1 MASITWYDDGTGDGR
16 GASSGLDIWMGG
28 TKLPSAA
35 VFTRVDCYQAVSSQ
49 KYSSTKQIQLYY
61 LKRSDGTVIFSGSP
75 AATSP
80 MGSESGSPSSANAF
94 HSNCTAVYTM
104 TGSSAQSGYNYLRGY
119 TGAGFIVKINNNT
132 TGNNSASFWRA
143 GKLVFTYYIRCGDP
157 TNVKATGGQRQLS
170 ATWTR
175 GANGTD
181 DTANH
186 YVCYNTSKTWNS
198 NTASFTSGSSASWS
212 ITTPGTYYVGV
223 KVIGSSSGEHS
234 VVWSTGVQVTSN
246 TAPSIV
252 SSINY
257 PASSGAYTYN
267 TKPYFKATMGSDPDG
282 DSLQLAYAIYDNTS
296 ATWPV
301 ATTWISG
308 WRAGG
313 TPVEWQCG
321 TTLTRG
327 HTYTLYCYQQDT
339 SGAMAATGS
348 ASQSFNVGTPIS
360 AVASGNIID
369 DATIDNLQTQI
380 NRLRAYY
387 NLGAYSFTTVNAGT
401 ILDDAHIDQLE
412 AAFEATPHKTDV
424 ASVNA
429 GASCVPAN
437 INNIRTGL
445 LNG

>member
-1 MASITWYDDGTGDGR
+1 MASITWYDNGTGDGH
-16 GASSGLDIWMGG
+16 GASSGLDIYMYGS
-28 TKLPSAA
+28 TLPSNA
-35 VFTRVDCYQAVSSQ
+35 VLTQVTCAQAIS
-49 KYSSTKQIQLYY
+49 SSTYSTSKQNCLYY
-61 LKRSDGTVIFSGSP
+61 LLRSDGSAIFSGSP
-75 AATSP
+75 IATSS
-80 MGSESGSPSSANAF
+80 MGSESGSPSSAYAF
-94 HSNCTAVYTM
+94 HSHCTVYYTM
-104 TGSSAQSGYNYLRGY
+104 YNSSAQSGYNYLRGY
-119 TGAGFIVKINNNT
+119 SGAWFTVKINNNN
-132 TGNNSASFWRA
+132 GNAKSYWRA
-143 GKLVFTYYIRCGDP
+143 GKLTFTYYIRCGDP

-198 NTASFTSGSSASWS
+198 NTASFTSGSSASWTN

-234 VVWSTGVQVTSN
+234 VVWSNGVQVTSN
-246 TAPSIV
+246 TAPTIV
-252 SSINY
+252 SAINY
-257 PASSGAYTYN
+257 PASGGAYTYN
-267 TKPYFKATMGSDPDG
+267 TKPYFRATMGSDPDG
-282 DSLQLAYAIYDNTS
+282 DTLQLAYAIYDNTS

-313 TPVEWQCG
+313 STVDWQCG

-339 SGAMAATGS
+339 SGAMAASGS
-348 ASQSFNVGTPIS
+348 ASKSFNIGTPIS
-360 AVASGNIID
+360 AVASGNTID
-369 DATIDNLQTQI
+369 DATIDDLQTQI

-387 NLGAYSFTTVNAGT
+387 NLSAYSFTTINAGT
-401 ILDDAHIDQLE
+401 VLDDAHIDQLE